1 MGFVM
6 QPSIAKRPES
16 GAPSIRELHSRG
28 SRPAIGLCVV
38 GLTLGAVSVCAED
51 NRGALEEIHPAVTL
65 PTITVEA
72 RSPAFEPAFEI
83 NSVTV
88 LDRDTLARSEE
99 RELNGVLRGLLGVVL
114 QTPGSRGT
122 LSSLFVRGASAGLGQ
137 LSFDG
142 VPLFGSVTGAFNLS
156 TFPAE
161 ALERVE
167 VVRGASAPRY
177 GSRALGGVTR
187 LSSLVAHEGRAF
199 LHLERGSYGTLSE
212 TVGGALKG
220 AKART
225 TVTASRDDV
234 FEDSSQADA
243 RNGNPERDGFRS
255 TQAVARLT
263 LAPTA
268 RLTLESSA
276 LYRQYRAEMDL
287 PGLLP
292 TGQI

>member
-1 MGFVM
+1 MRRG
-6 QPSIAKRPES
+6 QPGDR
-16 GAPSIRELHSRG
+16 GAPRATG
-28 SRPAIGLCVV
+28 C
-38 GLTLGAVSVCAED
+38 
-51 NRGALEEIHPAVTL
+51 HPAD
-65 PTITVEA
+65 A
-72 RSPAFEPAFEI
+72 RQPRHAQQP
-83 NSVTV
+83 V
-88 LDRDTLARSEE
+88 RARGE
-99 RELNGVLRGLLGVVL
+99 R
-114 QTPGSRGT
+114 
-122 LSSLFVRGASAGLGQ
+122 GLGQ

-187 LSSLVAHEGRAF
+187 LSSLVAHEDRAF

-225 TVTASRDDV
+225 TVTANRDDV

-243 RNGNPERDGFRS
+243 RNGNPERDGFQS

-276 LYRQYRAEMDL
+276 LYRPYRAEMDL